1 MSGIIVIVE
10 MAHRNPCLPC
20 RDSSFSSGRLGL
32 EPSLHTDEYLAC
44 MKTSFILQI
53 AKELSDD
60 VSVKSLLNDNESKV
74 VAWKYNILALN
85 CHYQEL

>member
-1 MSGIIVIVE
+1 
-10 MAHRNPCLPC
+10 MAHPSPCLPC
-20 RDSSFSSGRLGL
+20 RDSSFSSGRSGL
-32 EPSLHTDEYLAC
+32 EPSLHTDDYIAC

-74 VAWKYNILALN
+74 VAWKYNTLALN
-85 CHYQEL
+85 WHYQEL

>member
-1 MSGIIVIVE
+1 MV
-10 MAHRNPCLPC
+10 HRNPCLPC

-32 EPSLHTDEYLAC
+32 EPSLHTGMYMYEDY
-44 MKTSFILQI
+44 FILQI

-74 VAWKYNILALN
+74 VAWKYNILN
-85 CHYQEL
+85 WHYQEL

>member
-1 MSGIIVIVE
+1 
-10 MAHRNPCLPC
+10 MAYRNPCLPC

-32 EPSLHTDEYLAC
+32 ELSLHTDEYLAC

-53 AKELSDD
+53 ARELSD

-74 VAWKYNILALN
+74 VAWKYNILALSW
-85 CHYQEL
+85 HYQEL

>member
-1 MSGIIVIVE
+1 MYE
-10 MAHRNPCLPC
+10 
-20 RDSSFSSGRLGL
+20 D
-32 EPSLHTDEYLAC
+32 Y
-44 MKTSFILQI
+44 FILQI

-85 CHYQEL
+85 WHYQEL

>member
-1 MSGIIVIVE
+1 
-10 MAHRNPCLPC
+10 
-20 RDSSFSSGRLGL
+20 
-32 EPSLHTDEYLAC
+32 
-44 MKTSFILQI
+44 MKLIPKEKYSNAILQI

-85 CHYQEL
+85 WHYQEL

>member
-1 MSGIIVIVE
+1 

-32 EPSLHTDEYLAC
+32 EPSLHTDEYLAS

-53 AKELSDD
+53 AKELSED
-60 VSVKSLLNDNESKV
+60 VSVKSLLNDNESKI

>member
-1 MSGIIVIVE
+1 

-20 RDSSFSSGRLGL
+20 RDSSFSYGRLGL
-32 EPSLHTDEYLAC
+32 EPSLHTDEYLAS

-53 AKELSDD
+53 AKELSED

>member
-1 MSGIIVIVE
+1 

-32 EPSLHTDEYLAC
+32 EPSPHTDDYIAC
-44 MKTSFILQI
+44 MKTGFILQI

-60 VSVKSLLNDNESKV
+60 VLVKSLLNDNESKEV
-74 VAWKYNILALN
+74 VAWKYNTLALN
-85 CHYQEL
+85 WHYQEL